1 MWKRLA
7 LLWTIV
13 RGDARLL
20 WRALR
25 HPLAPGWLKAGT
37 ALIVLYVVSPIDF
50 IPDVIPFLGVM
61 DDVVLL
67 PLAIRFLL
75 NRLPAAVRTDIDRGS
90 AA

>member
-50 IPDVIPFLGVM
+50 IPDVIPFFGVM

-75 NRLPAAVRTDIDRGS
+75 KKLPASLHADIRRG
-90 AA
+90 

>member
-25 HPLAPGWLKAGT
+25 HPLAPGWLKVGT

-50 IPDVIPFLGVM
+50 IPDVIPFFGVM

-75 NRLPAAVRTDIDRGS
+75 KRLPAAVRTDIDRGS